1 MKLLAVVCLVFA
13 ILIFLGNLRLAFTR
27 IRTGKG
33 RSPLPLLATL
43 LAAAALVLLR
53 RAWWVVPAA
62 LALAVL
68 DLGAWSLAARMS
80 RTDLPSGAGRG
91 KT

>member
-13 ILIFLGNLRLAFTR
+13 VLVFIGNLRLAFNR

-33 RSPLPLLATL
+33 RSPFPLLATL
-43 LAAAALVLLR
+43 LAAAALVLLK

-62 LALAVL
+62 LALAAL
-68 DLGAWSLAARMS
+68 DLGAWSLATRMS
-80 RTDLPSGAGRG
+80 RKPPS
-91 KT
+91 T